1 MRRMIIAGNWK
12 MNKNIEDTR
21 KFIRELIPLVG
32 DLKDI
37 DIVIAPSY
45 PALSAAA
52 EAIKGKKI
60 SLAAQDVHWQDKG
73 AFTGAVSAV
82 MLKEVGVSHCIVGH
96 SERRQHFGE
105 TDLSVNQ
112 KLAALLKWSIK
123 PILCVGETLQER
135 TAGQTFSVLEN
146 QLRGALKGIT
156 PKDQDEII
164 IAYEPVWAIGTGVAA
179 DPQQVQ
185 EAHAHIRNILR
196 KLLIGGRE
204 KETRIQYGGSVTP
217 GNARA
222 FLMLTDVDGSLVGGA
237 SLNPASFVEIIKSA
251 SEAMKEKSK

>member
-12 MNKNIEDTR
+12 MNKNIEETR
-21 KFIRELIPLVG
+21 KFIRELIPLIS

-60 SLAAQDVHWQDKG
+60 GLAAQDVHWDDKG

-105 TDLSVNQ
+105 TDSSANQ
-112 KLAALLKWSIK
+112 KVIALLKWNIK
-123 PILCVGETLQER
+123 PILCIGETLQER
-135 TAGQTFSVLEN
+135 AAGQTFSVLEN
-146 QLRGALKGIT
+146 SLRSSLKGVIL
-156 PKDQDEII
+156 KDQDEII

-179 DPQQVQ
+179 NPQQVQ

-196 KLLIGGRE
+196 KLLIGG
-204 KETRIQYGGSVTP
+204 KEEVTRIQYGGSVTP
-217 GNARA
+217 ANAQS
-222 FLMLTDVDGSLVGGA
+222 FLTLPDVDGSLVGGA
-237 SLNPASFVEIIKSA
+237 SLNPASFVEIIKLA
-251 SEAMKEKSK
+251 SEAIKEKNK